1 MTEDKIKELRVEKNK
16 LMEEKRKR
24 DELDSN
30 ITRLQ
35 YEVHTAEKEEQRKKQ
50 ELINAEARVLRKAG
64 LGEGLPCLP
73 CFKCKAMN
81 PVTHVRE
88 TVSSEGEAGWF
99 SLEAVCPKCSS
110 EVSCVNP
117 ENKRFCKV
125 VTYAL
130 IRTLGQ
136 GFGDYYHMKN
146 G

>member
-1 MTEDKIKELRVEKNK
+1 MTEDKIRELRAERDK
-16 LMEEKRKR
+16 LSAAKRER
-24 DELDSN
+24 DELN
-30 ITRLQ
+30 AKLANTQL
-35 YEVHTAEKEEQRKKQ
+35 ELNKEEKEEQRKHQ
-50 ELINAEARVLRKAG
+50 EAVEIESRELRKSG

-73 CFKCKAMN
+73 CFKCKVMN

-88 TVSSEGEAGWF
+88 TVSPEGEAGWF